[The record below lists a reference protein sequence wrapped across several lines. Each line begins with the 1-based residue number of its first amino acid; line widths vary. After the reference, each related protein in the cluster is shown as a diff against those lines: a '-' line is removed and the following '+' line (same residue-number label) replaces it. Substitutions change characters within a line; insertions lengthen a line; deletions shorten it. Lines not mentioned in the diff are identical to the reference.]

1 MDEQLRLGASAIF
14 LGFVA
19 GTVMLVPF
27 VAASYRRHGSFPIG
41 RALTWAAALTYGWGI
56 WTYTLL
62 PLPDPA
68 TLQCADV
75 NTDLFAFTRD
85 IDNAWSDAAGG
96 PVALL
101 ADTAFMQLA
110 LNVLLFVPLGFFL
123 RTLGGRGVV
132 TAGAVGLG
140 LSAFIE
146 FTQLTGVWGLYPCA
160 YRVFDVDDLLTNTV
174 GAIAGS
180 MVALLVPRR
189 LRGAPENDAPGLPRP
204 VTKPRRLLAMVCDL
218 VGYWVVTAVLGT
230 AVQAYIL
237 YVAQDRATVVEGR
250 VAEVLS
256 TAVSITMWFVLT
268 MLTGRTLGDHAVRLR
283 YTGGS
288 LPTALTRL
296 ARFAGGIGGYGIL
309 AILPGSYSGLAPVF
323 AFVALVTALSTRNG
337 RGLPGVLAR
346 QDLSDSRTRSPD
358 VRVADR

>member
-1 MDEQLRLGASAIF
+1 
-14 LGFVA
+14 
-19 GTVMLVPF
+19 
-27 VAASYRRHGSFPIG
+27 
-41 RALTWAAALTYGWGI
+41 
-56 WTYTLL
+56 
-62 PLPDPA
+62 
-68 TLQCADV
+68 
-75 NTDLFAFTRD
+75 
-85 IDNAWSDAAGG
+85 
-96 PVALL
+96 
-101 ADTAFMQLA
+101 MQLA

-123 RTLGGRGVV
+123 RTLGGRGMV

-189 LRGAPENDAPGLPRP
+189 LRGAAENDAPGLPRP

-218 VGYWVVTAVLGT
+218 VGYLVVTAVMGT

-256 TAVSITMWFVLT
+256 TAVAITMWFVMT
-268 MLTGRTLGDHAVRLR
+268 MLTGRTLGDQAVRLR

-346 QDLSDSRTRSPD
+346 QGLSDSRTRSPD